1 MKARVKRPEGAAR
14 SANFVPRTETVHQ
27 GKTDGCPVG
36 TLGLFVADRTSVGFA
51 NTNNGLGE
59 AWLSNVNHGGTP

>member
-1 MKARVKRPEGAAR
+1 MRVKRPEVAAR

-27 GKTDGCPVG
+27 GRFDRYVVG
-36 TLGLFVADRTSVGFA
+36 TLGLFVADDVPVESA